1 MNIGTNRKK
10 IQKLKIEKKINE
22 NPPQHALN
30 GAKNRKVNTKV
41 KPIALQK

>member
-1 MNIGTNRKK
+1 MNIGTHRKK

-30 GAKNRKVNTKV
+30 GAK
-41 KPIALQK
+41 IAKSTPK